1 MSASDAALHNI
12 TCKVRIYESQESSSI
27 ACTTTG
33 RPLCTQHP
41 QMHTHAAHTRTCGQH
56 SNADTNCARTSPSI
70 RGHGHACAGR
80 PFVLLEVRSVSLRL
94 CMRAVGV
101 DDVVR
106 ALATV
111 LRRHRVPAANFVGH
125 SFGTFVVAHM
135 RKLFPETVSSVLLCD
150 PVRVMA
156 GCHPCLT
163 VISFAR
169 VLSRCYLLPVTRYQT
184 GLRSHT

>member
-1 MSASDAALHNI
+1 MAGPHSVSLRVTIADAAFVSVTPAMNLPGPGQ
-12 TCKVRIYESQESSSI
+12 TPLAWSLLGPVLLQRARPRTAGRRCAEVARGCATGSSAGGVR
-27 ACTTTG
+27 
-33 RPLCTQHP
+33 
-41 QMHTHAAHTRTCGQH
+41 
-56 SNADTNCARTSPSI
+56 
-70 RGHGHACAGR
+70 AGR

-150 PVRVMA
+150 PVRRP
-156 GCHPCLT
+156 HPLVHISHAAEPQQFYNT
-163 VISFAR
+163 V
-169 VLSRCYLLPVTRYQT
+169 
-184 GLRSHT
+184 

>member
-1 MSASDAALHNI
+1 MPGLLSALRATTAAAAFTPACHLCHPPANPSTSAGHTVALTPHDAARL
-12 TCKVRIYESQESSSI
+12 
-27 ACTTTG
+27 
-33 RPLCTQHP
+33 
-41 QMHTHAAHTRTCGQH
+41 
-56 SNADTNCARTSPSI
+56 
-70 RGHGHACAGR
+70 GHAPPAGLRGRKGGAAEGAGGVRAGR

-111 LRRHRVPAANFVGH
+111 LRRHRVTAANFVGH

-150 PVRVMA
+150 PVRR
-156 GCHPCLT
+156 P
-163 VISFAR
+163 R
-169 VLSRCYLLPVTRYQT
+169 PSRPPLVPLVCR
-184 GLRSHT
+184 